1 MKKVALSLMM
11 VVLMISIYVWIPKQ
25 TFACSCAMGNTPD
38 QEYKKSEA
46 VFQGKV
52 IKKET
57 KRTSLFTRSSD
68 DPVQVTFSVQKVWKG
83 IDTRKIIIQTA
94 LSEASCGYSFH
105 NNQEYI
111 VYATK
116 RNGKLQVQLCSRTN
130 QLSKAA
136 EDVQYL
142 GKPIKVEKELKK
154 GAGDEHVFPW
164 QKWVITGVLL
174 VLLIPFLTLMVIKIL
189 KKNRK

>member
-1 MKKVALSLMM
+1 MRKLILSIMI
-11 VVLMISIYVWIPKQ
+11 VVLMVSIYVWIPKQ
-25 TFACSCAMGNTPD
+25 TSACSCAMGNTPD
-38 QEYKKSEA
+38 QEFKKSDA

-57 KRTSLFTRSSD
+57 QRNSLFIRSSD

-83 IDTRKIIIQTA
+83 IETKEIIIQTE

-116 RNGKLQVQLCSRTN
+116 RDGKLHVQLCSRTN
-130 QLSKAA
+130 QLSKAT
-136 EDVQYL
+136 EDAQYL
-142 GKPIKVEKELKK
+142 GEPIKVEKELKK
-154 GAGDEHVFPW
+154 GAGDEPVFSW
-164 QKWVITGVLL
+164 QKRIITGG
-174 VLLIPFLTLMVIKIL
+174 LLILFISFLTLIVIKML
-189 KKNRK
+189 KRNRK